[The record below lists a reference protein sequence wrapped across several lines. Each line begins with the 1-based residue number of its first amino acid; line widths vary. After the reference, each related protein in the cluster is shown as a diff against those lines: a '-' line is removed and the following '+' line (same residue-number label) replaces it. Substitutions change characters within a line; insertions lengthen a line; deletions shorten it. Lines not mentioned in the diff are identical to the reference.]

1 MEQVRDCGSG
11 NFNTG
16 HSRCPLVPEYVKAII
31 LAERGVK
38 LPEELTLDTLEKA
51 LHADRPGRLYGV
63 KNVVE
68 FAPNGGEV
76 QTSSTGYGPT
86 EVGGYGAYTAAF
98 TMEKFDAG
106 FRANIM
112 RIKNTPM
119 QVWYVDKNNVIWG
132 ESNADGSIKGIDL
145 SGVYISGQDNSA
157 SGTRANNVLN
167 LMYSDVEKSW
177 MYPKQI
183 CPSFGVVSV
192 IEGLRFVDLV
202 KKQGAED
209 EYFVC
214 DHYDRLN
221 VGQYFSEALAE
232 AACWK
237 GASAVK
243 YTAESKTFKVT
254 VTNSATPS
262 LSLPSVLQANGVTGI
277 EQWVSK

>member
-11 NFNTG
+11 RFNTG
-16 HSRCPLVPEYVKAII
+16 HSRCPLVPEYIRAII

-38 LPEELTLDTLEKA
+38 LPTKITLEELEKA

-76 QTSSTGYGPT
+76 QTSNTGYGST
-86 EVGGYGAYTAAF
+86 EVSGYSAYTAAF

-106 FRANIM
+106 FRANIL

-132 ESNADGSIKGIDL
+132 ENDADGSLKGFDL

-167 LMYSDVEKSW
+167 LMYTDVEKSW
-177 MYPKQI
+177 MYPKQVS
-183 CPSFGVVSV
+183 PLFAVVSA
-192 IEGLRFVDLV
+192 IEGLRFVDVV
-202 KKQGAED
+202 KKDGAAN
-209 EYFVC
+209 EYYVC
-214 DHYDRLN
+214 DYYDRLN
-221 VGQYFSEALAE
+221 VGQYFSDSLAE
-232 AACWK
+232 IACWK
-237 GASAVK
+237 GASAVE
-243 YTAESKTFKVT
+243 YVAASQ
-254 VTNSATPS
+254 
-262 LSLPSVLQANGVTGI
+262 LQANGVTGI
-277 EQWVSK
+277 EQWA

>member
-1 MEQVRDCGSG
+1 MEQVRDCGS
-11 NFNTG
+11 NRFNTG
-16 HSRCPLVPEYVKAII
+16 HSRCPLVPEYIKAVI

-38 LPEELTLDTLEKA
+38 LPAGLTLDALEKGF
-51 LHADRPGRLYGV
+51 HADIPNRLYGV
-63 KNVVE
+63 RGVVE

-76 QTSSTGYGPT
+76 QTSNTGYGPM
-86 EVGGYGAYTAAF
+86 EVSGYGAYTAAF

-119 QVWYVDKNNVIWG
+119 QVWYVDKNNIIWG
-132 ESNADGSIKGIDL
+132 ESAADGTCKGIDL
-145 SGVYISGQDNSA
+145 SGVYISGQDNYA

-183 CPSFGVVSV
+183 SASFNIVPV
-192 IEGLRFVDLV
+192 IDGLRFVDVV
-202 KKQGAED
+202 KKEGAEN

-221 VGQYFSEALAE
+221 VGQYFSEALSE
-232 AACWK
+232 VKCWK
-237 GASAVK
+237 GVTAAEYLSA
-243 YTAESKTFKVT
+243 SKTFKLT
-254 VTNSATPS
+254 VTGNAVPALVAPS
-262 LSLPSVLQANGVTGI
+262 ILQTNGVTGI
-277 EQWVSK
+277 EQWV

>member
-11 NFNTG
+11 HFNTG
-16 HSRCPLVPEYVKAII
+16 HSRCPLVPEYIKAII

-38 LPEELTLDTLEKA
+38 LPAEMTLDALEKA
-51 LHADRPGRLYGV
+51 LHADRPNRLYGV

-76 QTSSTGYGPT
+76 QTSNTGYGPM
-86 EVGGYGAYTAAF
+86 EVTGYGAYTAAF

-112 RIKNTPM
+112 RVKNMPM
-119 QVWYVDKNNVIWG
+119 QVWYVDKNNIIWG
-132 ESNADGSIKGIDL
+132 EEDKDGSCKGIDL

-167 LMYSDVEKSW
+167 LMYSDAEKSW

-183 CPSFGVVSV
+183 RPLFDVVSV
-192 IEGLRFVDLV
+192 IEGLRFVDIV
-202 KKQGAED
+202 KRKGAES

-232 AACWK
+232 EACWI
-237 GASAVK
+237 GASVVSYNSVSGTFTVTLK
-243 YTAESKTFKVT
+243 AEVT
-254 VTNSATPS
+254 VPTLAA
-262 LSLPSVLQANGVTGI
+262 PSVLQTNGVTGI
-277 EQWVSK
+277 EQWA